1 MMNPHHPLIN
11 CMDEAD
17 LFNPKITI
25 KEFTERVANLL
36 LTFHPGER
44 WHYSVATDIVGYLVE
59 ILSDQPLGEFMQEKI
74 FRPLGMD
81 DTAFEIA
88 PSKLDR
94 FCTLYGKTKDS
105 NLGVLDLPES
115 SEYLPR
121 VTLQSGGSGLVST
134 TSDYRQFAQFILN
147 KGELD
152 GVRLLGPRTVEM
164 MTCNHLPVAL
174 MPIAFEGEV
183 PMLGM
188 GFGLG

>member
-1 MMNPHHPLIN
+1 MNPHHPLIN

-36 LTFHPGER
+36 LIFHPGER

-94 FCTLYGKTKDS
+94 LCTLYGKTKDS

-115 SEYLPR
+115 SEYLPP

-147 KGELD
+147 KG
-152 GVRLLGPRTVEM
+152 
-164 MTCNHLPVAL
+164 
-174 MPIAFEGEV
+174 
-183 PMLGM
+183 
-188 GFGLG
+188 